1 MQKGTDQRPLDF
13 FSFDTQNQYAYL
25 KVYYI
30 ASINRLNID
39 NNSTKKA
46 LLQEKPLQKQSSRGV
61 L

>member
-30 ASINRLNID
+30 AQLID
-39 NNSTKKA
+39 
-46 LLQEKPLQKQSSRGV
+46 
-61 L
+61 